1 MRFSCACV
9 AVALLF
15 SSCAYMQTNKN
26 VEESYVEYKGY
37 ELEKP
42 LCLTQRAGQWYL
54 VAEAQ
59 TLQKKYPAVY
69 DSIFFTGKNDPHFEV
84 KAKQNERWMHPIS
97 AGTATVLQR
106 HDGYA
111 DWATLCD
118 ELKQTPGAWVPVPAG
133 QGRTLVTAMVDDKT
147 SDNRLVVD
155 EQSKT
160 PTEIPIS
167 GKLLAGL
174 DKYCIDYPGTLLYN
188 AAIPV
193 MAPFMFFRDFLSA
206 ED

>member
-15 SSCAYMQTNKN
+15 SSCAYMQTHKS
-26 VEESYVEYKGY
+26 VEEMFYSYKGY

-42 LCLTQRAGQWYL
+42 LWLAHQGGQWYL

-69 DSIFFTGKNDPHFEV
+69 DSIFFTGKNDPSFHV
-84 KAKQNERWMHPIS
+84 KESTGTLWMHPIS

-106 HDGYA
+106 PDGYA

-133 QGRTLVTAMVDDKT
+133 QGRTLVTATIDEKT
-147 SDNRLVVD
+147 SSTRTMVD
-155 EQSKT
+155 EQSKEPSQT
-160 PTEIPIS
+160 SITGTVLS
-167 GKLLAGL
+167 RL
-174 DKYCIDYPGTLLYN
+174 DKYCIDYPGTVIYN
-188 AAIPV
+188 AAIPF
-193 MAPFMFFRDFLSA
+193 MAPFIFFHDFFSA